1 MQGDTLRFSITITN
15 NIVNIDFAKS
25 GIMEEDLFTAIR
37 SRVPNRETTFN
48 FIYSKVKS
56 RLIKRRLNKLPV
68 EQSLFWRF
76 ASSKLQKFR
85 GTTANNLYL
94 FLKETEFRYNNK
106 SDLFNKLVEK
116 IACFEGWR

>member
-1 MQGDTLRFSITITN
+1 MRMI
-15 NIVNIDFAKS
+15 NIDFAKS